1 MGQISLK
8 YIKYNKYSSINEA
21 IEITGIKHISDCCNG
36 RRNSTGGYIFVFA
49 LDICYFFWYN
59 INMKSE
65 YTLVIISKALRPM
78 YLFRYYIVKQFPY
91 ENILSTDSLY
101 EVKMWL
107 DLRGLKFNKF
117 KQYEYHF
124 KTGIDG
130 VQLMIVIKFEFWNRP
145 KKDNSYNVSY
155 LYYKKM

>member
-1 MGQISLK
+1 MS
-8 YIKYNKYSSINEA
+8 
-21 IEITGIKHISDCCNG
+21 
-36 RRNSTGGYIFVFA
+36 
-49 LDICYFFWYN
+49 
-59 INMKSE
+59 KS
-65 YTLVIISKALRPM
+65 LRPL
-78 YLFRYYIVKQFPY
+78 YYYKYYIYKSFPH

-130 VQLMIVIKFEFWNRP
+130 VQLMIVIKFEF
-145 KKDNSYNVSY
+145 
-155 LYYKKM
+155 

>member
-1 MGQISLK
+1 
-8 YIKYNKYSSINEA
+8 
-21 IEITGIKHISDCCNG
+21 
-36 RRNSTGGYIFVFA
+36 
-49 LDICYFFWYN
+49 
-59 INMKSE
+59 MKSG

-130 VQLMIVIKFEFWNRP
+130 VQLMIVIKFEF
-145 KKDNSYNVSY
+145 
-155 LYYKKM
+155 